1 MTVFNKTS
9 EGLFGESL
17 SITMEIREPWGTAE
31 ASLEGSHYFH
41 DFSKNRFEFDV
52 ELSFRVLKGLSFN
65 IEGRYERI
73 HDQLALV
80 QGEASL
86 EEILLRRKEL
96 ATEYEYSITV
106 GLSFTF
112 GSIYS
117 NVVNPRFGGGG
128 WRRFR

>member
-1 MTVFNKTS
+1 
-9 EGLFGESL
+9 
-17 SITMEIREPWGTAE
+17 
-31 ASLEGSHYFH
+31 
-41 DFSKNRFEFDV
+41 
-52 ELSFRVLKGLSFN
+52 
-65 IEGRYERI
+65 
-73 HDQLALV
+73 LV
-80 QGEASL
+80 KGEATL

-96 ATEYEYSITV
+96 ATEYEYSISV